1 MLIGADWVR
10 TGTRGE
16 LTHKSPSTGKQLG
29 SFPSGGAAEID
40 AAIGAAAA
48 AFPGWRDSAPT
59 TRRDILLKAAALIRE
74 RAGELAAIASHE
86 TGAIYNPLAPVRTAE
101 QLIYYAG
108 WADKMEG
115 ATTPMGSG
123 AFSFTTH
130 EPYGVIAAITS
141 WNGPITSALMKLAPA
156 LAVGNCVVVKPPELG
171 PFATMVLGEIFLEA
185 GMPPGVV
192 NIVTGGIEA
201 GSALVADRRIGKIS
215 FTGGLPTA
223 RHILRAAADNA
234 TPVVTELGGKSANIV
249 FADADLDRAAAMS
262 ATMGCIMHAGQGCLF
277 PTRLL
282 VEDSIYD
289 RFVEKV
295 LAIVAKARIGNPF
308 TPGVSSGPVIS
319 EAAVDRISSVIAK
332 ARGEGHGR
340 LLTGGNRIGGELKD
354 GYFLEPTVFGDVDN
368 GSPLAQEEVFG
379 PVLSIIRFSS
389 EADAIAKANDTSYGL
404 AGYVHTRDLGLAHRV
419 VGALEAG
426 YIGVNGFP
434 PMPVQAPFGGFKQSG
449 AGREGGKVGAEEFL
463 RIKNVYMTL
472 A

>member
-1 MLIGADWVR
+1 
-10 TGTRGE
+10 
-16 LTHKSPSTGKQLG
+16 
-29 SFPSGGAAEID
+29 
-40 AAIGAAAA
+40 
-48 AFPGWRDSAPT
+48 
-59 TRRDILLKAAALIRE
+59 
-74 RAGELAAIASHE
+74 
-86 TGAIYNPLAPVRTAE
+86 
-101 QLIYYAG
+101 G